1 MRKTV
6 TVTGKFIRFSLAT
19 ALCVNAYGCG
29 TSPGRDLSMAGAV
42 EKFDDRRASARAEQ
56 ARLDGLLDEV
66 EARRP
71 ARLKPLPPR
80 RELLQVRVPRKIEV
94 DEIADDVV
102 ADSITDN
109 SAQSFSLDDM
119 GLTQNTNNAQLLSG
133 KRSIESQIKAIDKRI
148 ETVRRER
155 RGVLATFNMEKLLL
169 DQMDMRH
176 AKTRDLKLQGFKIA
190 HEKMLQGYIAE
201 LETEYDETEPSTIIG
216 LSDNDE
222 LGALAIF
229 GRNEMA
235 RKDEY
240 VSLDKS
246 FLFVGNGVNTGISL
260 GRMDD
265 LASEVGTRILSVNL
279 AGLRLPTALKSLAR
293 SINLQIYLSPAVI
306 AAPQKVS
313 LDISRADALDIFDI
327 LIDNYGLAM
336 AYDRKMGVARFY
348 TRNEFNT
355 RVQDAVAAAEFH
367 NRRAR
372 NLRKISSLDN
382 DTSALRQIYQ
392 NYFQH
397 PDDAGRVRSLTNDA
411 LIEQDY
417 SPAVAAAIVAFKEKA
432 LENEL
437 ALDEMDLEHATARQ
451 EQASKTQTA
460 QFALE
465 DVDQALRILEIERQE
480 RLALLQEVLLKI
492 AAAPKSMQTALV
504 DAENGGNGPG
514 NNLGNVAALAGDN
527 QNRNNADTP
536 EFLDGPDAGELRG
549 RVVKDANL
557 RTSEPIYT
565 EKFTVYNS
573 EGANSCAGGNGG
585 GGGGDRVAQ
594 IQEELTGYFTQLY
607 SDEILAAEKAAEA
620 EEKAKREA
628 AERKRAEQIEQARE
642 RAERAKEAQ
651 EAQQA
656 NAIRSLD
663 PSLQD
668 ALATTSVTDIAS
680 DLVPSNSLDEATAK
694 PGAADAGAM
703 DGGVARQPVV
713 PVQPMPVQSQL
724 PEGENVAA
732 NDEASVTGGV
742 TPSFLTDSDFRR
754 PTVTS
759 VADTVI
765 VTGFKHDVELASE
778 LIESLDQADKQVLV
792 EVFMVNV
799 AKNWQ
804 RQLQSR
810 LENAIRTDAK
820 TDPDI
825 AALPDSIKSQL
836 PGLVEVRDNN
846 LIGVRGALK
855 FANRAAA
862 ANSFTLNN
870 FRLGL
875 AWTIDFMES
884 NSLGRKVSSP
894 TILALDGCQA
904 KIEKSETRYLAVTN
918 TSAPVVTPGGQTIP
932 GDVTTTYQPRQ
943 ATLSLDVTPTINPLN
958 DHVRLKIT
966 FNDDFFVSSEPNSDK
981 ITSKINTEFIAAP
994 GDVIVLAGL
1003 YTEDNSKT
1011 RNGLP
1016 GTTSV
1021 PLLGTLFGT
1030 SSDAKNTQ
1038 EMVIFL
1044 APEVITPN
1052 AVDAPVNS
1060 AAFYNVQ

>member
-1 MRKTV
+1 MRQSV
-6 TVTGKFIRFSLAT
+6 TVSGKLIRLSLAT
-19 ALCVNAYGCG
+19 ALCVNVYGCG
-29 TSPGRDLSMAGAV
+29 ARTGSDLSMSGAV
-42 EKFDDRRASARAEQ
+42 QKFDDRRAATRAEQ
-56 ARLDGLLDEV
+56 ARLDGLMA
-66 EARRP
+66 EAEAKRP
-71 ARLKPLPPR
+71 GKLRPLPPR

-94 DEIADDVV
+94 DDIADGVV
-102 ADSITDN
+102 ADSISENANQGFSFDN
-109 SAQSFSLDDM
+109 LQLAQ
-119 GLTQNTNNAQLLSG
+119 NANNAQLMAG
-133 KRSIESQIKAIDKRI
+133 KRSVESQLKAIDKRI
-148 ETVRRER
+148 DTVRRQR
-155 RGVLATFNMEKLLL
+155 RSVLATFSTEKLLL

-201 LETEYDETEPSTIIG
+201 LETQYDETEPTTIIG
-216 LSDNDE
+216 LSDNNE
-222 LGALAIF
+222 LGALALF

-240 VSLDKS
+240 VSLEKS
-246 FLFVGNGVNTGISL
+246 FLFVGNDVNTGVSL

-265 LASEVGTRILSVNL
+265 LASEVGTRTLSVNL

-293 SINLQIYLSPAVI
+293 SINLQIYLSPAVT
-306 AAPQKVS
+306 AAPEKVS

-336 AYDRKMGVARFY
+336 AYDRKMSVARFY
-348 TRNEFNT
+348 TLDEFSR
-355 RVQDAVAAAEFH
+355 RVEDAVSAAEFH

-372 NLRKISSLDN
+372 NLRKISSLEN

-411 LIEQDY
+411 IIEQDH

-432 LENEL
+432 LENEM
-437 ALDEMDLEHATARQ
+437 ALDALDLEHAVARQ
-451 EQASKTQTA
+451 EQATKTQTA

-465 DVDQALRILEIERQE
+465 DVDQALLMLQTERQE
-480 RLALLQEVLLKI
+480 KQALLQEVMLKI
-492 AAAPKSMQTALV
+492 AEAPKAPQQTAEAQISPPSVADL
-504 DAENGGNGPG
+504 ASGA
-514 NNLGNVAALAGDN
+514 AALTPQR
-527 QNRNNADTP
+527 QNKPDQP
-536 EFLDGPDAGELRG
+536 EFLAGPDATELRG
-549 RVVKDANL
+549 RVVRDANL

-573 EGANSCAGGNGG
+573 EGANSCGA
-585 GGGGDRVAQ
+585 GGGGDRVTQ
-594 IQEELTGYFTQLY
+594 IKDELIGYFSQLY
-607 SDEILAAEKAAEA
+607 SDEIIAAEKAAEA
-620 EEKAKREA
+620 KERADREA
-628 AERKRAEQIEQARE
+628 AEQRRQRQIEQARLQAA
-642 RAERAKEAQ
+642 RAAQ
-651 EAQQA
+651 GQVQVPG
-656 NAIRSLD
+656 LD
-663 PSLQD
+663 PNLQD
-668 ALATTSVTDIAS
+668 ALANNNVSDIAT
-680 DLVPSNSLDEATAK
+680 DLVPTQG
-694 PGAADAGAM
+694 GAGSENAAGLGT
-703 DGGVARQPVV
+703 DDPLTGLTPTQPVAPAQPV
-713 PVQPMPVQSQL
+713 APVQPAPGQPDTPEATGEAAAAPV
-724 PEGENVAA
+724 A
-732 NDEASVTGGV
+732 GGV
-742 TPSFLTDSDFRR
+742 TPSFLSDSDFRR
-754 PTVTS
+754 PTVTA

-804 RQLQSR
+804 RKLQSR
-810 LENAIRTDAK
+810 LKNAIRTDAK
-820 TDPDI
+820 TDADI
-825 AALPDSIKSQL
+825 EELPDSVKSQL
-836 PGLVEVRDNN
+836 PGLIEVRNEG
-846 LIGVRGALK
+846 LIGVRGALA
-855 FANRAAA
+855 FADRAAA

-904 KIEKSETRYLAVTN
+904 KIEKSETRYLAITN

-966 FNDDFFVSSEPNSDK
+966 FNDDFFVSTDPNSDK
-981 ITSKINTEFIAAP
+981 IQSKINTEFIAAP

-1016 GTTSV
+1016 GTTGL
-1021 PLLGTLFGT
+1021 PLLGTFLGT
-1030 SSDAKNTQ
+1030 STDAKATQ

-1044 APEVITPN
+1044 APEVITPR
-1052 AVDAPVNS
+1052 ASDVPVNS
-1060 AAFYNVQ
+1060 AAFYDVN

>member
-1 MRKTV
+1 
-6 TVTGKFIRFSLAT
+6 
-19 ALCVNAYGCG
+19 
-29 TSPGRDLSMAGAV
+29 MAGAV

-94 DEIADDVV
+94 DDIADDVV

-265 LASEVGTRILSVNL
+265 LASEVGTRTLSVNL

-293 SINLQIYLSPAVI
+293 SINLQIYLSPSVI

-336 AYDRKMGVARFY
+336 AYDRKMSVARFY
-348 TRNEFNT
+348 TRNEFNV

-451 EQASKTQTA
+451 EQATKTQTA

-465 DVDQALRILEIERQE
+465 DVDQALNILEIERQE
-480 RLALLQEVLLKI
+480 RQALLQEVLLKI
-492 AAAPKSMQTALV
+492 AAAPKATQGASVGGMAS
-504 DAENGGNGPG
+504 DANGGNG
-514 NNLGNVAALAGDN
+514 LGDMAALAGKP
-527 QNRNNADTP
+527 NRDADTP

-573 EGANSCAGGNGG
+573 EGANSCGGG

-642 RAERAKEAQ
+642 RAERAKQAQ

-656 NAIRSLD
+656 NAIQPLD
-663 PSLQD
+663 PALQD
-668 ALATTSVTDIAS
+668 ALAATSVTDIAS
-680 DLVPSNSLDEATAK
+680 DLVPSNGADDATAQQ
-694 PGAADAGAM
+694 GAAGANGAG
-703 DGGVARQPVV
+703 GGIARQPVAPVQPV
-713 PVQPMPVQSQL
+713 PVQPQV
-724 PEGENVAA
+724 PEGENGGAGEGTA
-732 NDEASVTGGV
+732 DTGGV

-765 VTGFKHDVELASE
+765 VTGFKHDVELAAE

-810 LENAIRTDAK
+810 LENAIRTEAK

-825 AALPDSIKSQL
+825 ADLPDSVKSQL

-846 LIGVRGALK
+846 LVGVRGALQ

-904 KIEKSETRYLAVTN
+904 KIEKSETRYLPVTN

-966 FNDDFFVSSEPNSDK
+966 FNDDFFVSSDPNSDK

-1021 PLLGTLFGT
+1021 PLLGTFLGT